1 MISKRRNLN
10 LMPSLLLTNANR
22 VINKLDDLHLI
33 TLHYQIDIIAITE
46 TWLTGNIVNSAV
58 ALPNFTIF
66 RRDRKHG
73 IGGGV
78 MCYTAD
84 FIWTRVLDLAASNE
98 DDFEIFW
105 VLLRPRL
112 LPRPLSALYYQL
124 CTAHHSTVPRN
135 VRLCPIISSN
145 ALISCLGS
153 MQIRVFYL

>member
-1 MISKRRNLN
+1 
-10 LMPSLLLTNANR
+10 MPSLLLTNANR

-78 MCYTAD
+78 MCYIAD
-84 FIWTRVLDLAASNE
+84 SIWTRVLDLAASDD

-105 VLLRPRL
+105 ILLRPRL
-112 LPRPLSALYYQL
+112 LPRPLSCIILSVVYCPPWYCAEKCKAL
-124 CTAHHSTVPRN
+124 
-135 VRLCPIISSN
+135 SN
-145 ALISCLGS
+145 YIVQCIDKLSRKYADPCFLI
-153 MQIRVFYL
+153 V